1 MKQMFIALLHPAR
14 DFREHRGK
22 LSRSR
27 TVHSVDAPGRDL
39 EQEGGFVGPGA
50 LEYACDRFVPN
61 AALTEGLCVGVDK
74 ACRGPFKPLAHT
86 RTVAPEATGAQI
98 SQEIADIE
106 RRIRQA
112 ETVQIHHEN
121 PLILEEHLAG
131 FEPAVGR
138 TIRVRLKR
146 LQADRE
152 LVSQPSCR
160 FSLCR

>member
-22 LSRSR
+22 LSRAR
-27 TVHSVDAPGRDL
+27 TVHAVDAPGRDL

-50 LEYACDRFVPN
+50 LEYACDRFVPD
-61 AALTEGLCVGVDK
+61 AALT
-74 ACRGPFKPLAHT
+74 
-86 RTVAPEATGAQI
+86 
-98 SQEIADIE
+98 E

-121 PLILEEHLAG
+121 PPILEEHLAG

-152 LVSQPSCR
+152 LVS
-160 FSLCR
+160 